1 MSYNVLIIFPCAA
14 EEPEVVEKLLQS
26 DEEPG
31 VDVHEQEVQSDQ
43 HKENLASVDQSCL
56 QSEMRSFSICSTLD
70 EESPAANS
78 TFHTACR

>member
-26 DEEPG
+26 NEEPV
-31 VDVHEQEVQSDQ
+31 VDVHEQEVQS
-43 HKENLASVDQSCL
+43 ENLANVDQSCL